1 MMRIVLPLLVAF
13 VIAAGGAT
21 GIVVLQAKGVAP
33 VGPDTGAVAAHDSSA
48 APEASDAPA
57 PSTAPAAPGDSALKA
72 SATHASAAL
81 SPSPAATATTAPAA
95 LAASA
100 ERAPAGV
107 PAGAITGTATATTD
121 KAPQPGARMIS
132 TPGIF
137 VGGRISK
144 IFTAMPVKQAAK
156 ILEQMA
162 DADVIVIL
170 GSVNDRKAAEILSL
184 LPAQRAAG
192 ISKSVLANKVS
203 DK

>member
-13 VIAAGGAT
+13 VVAAAGAT

-33 VGPDTGAVAAHDSSA
+33 AAADTVAVAAHDSSA
-48 APEASDAPA
+48 APEASDASA

-72 SATHASAAL
+72 SASHALAAL
-81 SPSPAATATTAPAA
+81 SPSPAATATAAPAA
-95 LAASA
+95 SV
-100 ERAPAGV
+100 ERTPAVVSAGV
-107 PAGAITGTATATTD
+107 MTGTATATTG
-121 KAPQPGARMIS
+121 KTPPPGARMIP
-132 TPGIF
+132 TPGVF

-144 IFTAMPVKQAAK
+144 IFTAMPVKQAAR

-170 GSVNDRKAAEILSL
+170 GSVNDRKAADILSL

-192 ISKSVLANKVS
+192 ISKSVLSNKVGS
-203 DK
+203 K